1 MVDILGALAI
11 SVGSAQW
18 SAKMTEREALGDWID
33 GAFLGI
39 PAEDRVTDWVESHDP
54 ARSFTSVFRAPTRVE
69 HVGRAVEAA
78 RAAQRKWFALSQK
91 ERLTHLF
98 QLQRSFENHVEEMA
112 HAIVCETG
120 KPHREA
126 VGEAKALGAR
136 ISLMANDGLE
146 RIATFSPDGVN
157 GEARAHPQG
166 VLAVLGPYNY
176 PAHLLNA
183 HVIPALITGNAVV
196 LKPSEYCPWVG
207 QIYAACAQEA
217 GLPPGLLNLVQGG
230 QDIGRALVMHPDVDG
245 ILFTGSS
252 RTGRALT
259 EACLDQP
266 NKILALELGG
276 KNAAVVLDDAD
287 LHQALA
293 AIVQGAFLTTGQR
306 CTATSRVLVHKTIY
320 PRFVEAL
327 AGAIAEL
334 RPGDP
339 WADDTLFGPLANA
352 PAFDR
357 FLRLRAQATALGLEA
372 RVPGETL
379 DGGAYVT
386 PSMHVLPDGH
396 VDAPGYLDEELFGP
410 DLCVECIQDDEHAI
424 ERMRANPYGLANSIF
439 TSKSERFERFFRET
453 RSGILNHNR
462 STNGASGKLPFGGV
476 GKSGNQRP
484 AGIDAVRYTTFP
496 VAILRSEPGEIPVE
510 DNFRAALGIGDTFLG
525 LDVER
530 LAIRHELEFLLE
542 SFRIPVDDVRGPD
555 LLIPVHGLRILRLNE
570 HVLEPERL
578 VEHLQPLAQV
588 SHPHLILTTPESDN
602 AKSFLHRL
610 RTLLEEIA
618 LENPILISGY
628 PAQAIRRP
636 PGGALPR
643 SEALLRRMYQGE
655 FVPREKKTPVIDLA
669 RSEGAYLR
677 SIDDDPLEIVDAAS
691 QIATMG
697 LGFQPGVFLRALDED
712 VVTPYLLHN
721 AARDEESTAPHPVT
735 DYKNF
740 LLEHAG
746 AGFSEVTF
754 ANGGAE
760 ANEKAFDLC
769 RIHGPGGRRV
779 IAFEGSFHGRTL
791 TSLHATFNPVKRT
804 PFEFAGYEAAFVPFP
819 AWKDPR
825 EEPPVEDQW
834 IRDWTEGR
842 CPQAEDDPLL
852 QSEIESLS
860 AVMSEIEE
868 GDICAVIVEP
878 MQGEGGDN
886 YATARFFQ
894 GLRALTRGLGVPLIF
909 DEVQVGFG
917 LGGPFYWHQ
926 LFHLRDSAG
935 RPDFPDCVTLAK
947 KAQLG
952 VCVSRFPDPRPATP
966 HVAQALRG
974 LLHGRAIA
982 GFSPDQIESQVRD
995 HLWSLAVDFPV
1006 LVQNP
1011 RNVGWSFAFDLP
1023 SKHIANQVIAQRFYR
1038 GFMAYIAGEKTVRF
1052 RLNAAWTGKEVGVL
1066 FVELRAALESIAD
1079 ASRDVAPEA
1088 MLDAMEAYQAPEW
1101 EDATNRQ
1108 GEREVRRKRFLAGE
1122 YERIAEDPWSL
1133 FSWLMALP
1141 RGPLERACDRILSIE
1156 GQLSDENLEAAIS
1169 RLFPDRQK
1177 SPGVS
1182 VFLHKMRQLQEEIA
1196 KEDNPAARLAIEEEK
1211 LGVGLARAVVE
1222 YVGARL
1228 CRLQASEWE
1237 QYRAEIFAIECATYE
1252 EGRRDSEEELHDM
1265 VRDAG
1270 GIGLILLRRNDHGQ
1284 RVIGYAFGGP
1294 VENYVADGPRED
1306 PLRGKGNTFYSS
1318 NITVA
1323 PKERG
1328 GGLGVRLK
1336 RAQVRLVSGLE
1347 KSDGK
1352 PRYAFMTGR
1361 NRIGHTREMAGI
1373 NRTFGA
1379 YAVEYFRGNQYG
1391 DQSGEALYYRIPL
1404 RRPHVGNDGSHREH
1418 PISVAYSERIIDWSN
1433 GIQAPLGQEHPQLM
1447 EALQRGEFTLALG
1460 SKLTLSNFVTPN
1472 MIRYTEL
1479 LREFAPKGLGHTYF
1493 TSGRDELVD
1502 KGIRCLRVKR
1512 TQGQS
1517 VLTLSNQFLGT
1528 TTAAARSLTD
1538 PRGHAEPFA
1547 WYEWPHVPHPALV
1560 GMDVTLE
1567 RLRIE
1572 IEKKGPDYFLGLVVE
1587 VIGEQSGLT
1596 LTNADWEKLGT
1607 FRTETGIPLIF
1618 VETASALGRYGEAV
1632 FASEHLPTKPNCIW
1646 WYPGA
1651 QLGHI
1656 FVDDEYFVE
1665 KPLTL
1670 ISTWDGDELSAIR
1683 NRYHLLEAK
1692 RLLPEKRA
1700 AKFDAAW
1707 KAMCAGL
1714 NEMSTQQKQR
1724 TVRFVGRGLRH
1735 AIHFY
1740 ARKDARQFAAYCR
1753 KEKLRLEVSPANTV
1767 VVSPPIYFDEEEMRE
1782 GLKRIE
1788 RAWQAWISTEAV

>member
-1 MVDILGALAI
+1 
-11 SVGSAQW
+11 
-18 SAKMTEREALGDWID
+18 MTEREALGDWID
-33 GAFLGI
+33 GGFLGI
-39 PAEDRVTDWVESHDP
+39 PSEDRVSDWIESHDP
-54 ARSFTSVFRAPTRVE
+54 ARSFAAVFRAPTRVE

-78 RAAQRKWFALSQK
+78 RIAQRKWFAQTSE
-91 ERLTHLF
+91 ERLAALF
-98 QLQRSFENHVEEMA
+98 RLQRAFENHIDDMA
-112 HAIVCETG
+112 HAIVSETG

-126 VGEAKALGAR
+126 LGEAKALGAR

-146 RIATFSPDGVN
+146 RVARFSPAGVN

-183 HVIPALITGNAVV
+183 HVIPALMTGNAVV

-207 QIYAACAQEA
+207 QIYAGCAQEA

-230 QDIGRALVMHPDVDG
+230 QDIGRALVTNPDVDG
-245 ILFTGSS
+245 ILFTGST
-252 RTGRALT
+252 RTGRVLT
-259 EACLDQP
+259 ETCLDHP

-276 KNAAVVLDDAD
+276 KNMAVVLDDAD
-287 LHQALA
+287 LHQSLA
-293 AIVQGAFLTTGQR
+293 AVVQGAFLTTGQR
-306 CTATSRVLVHKTIY
+306 CTATSRVLVHKNVFS
-320 PRFVEAL
+320 RFTEAL
-327 AGAIAEL
+327 AGAISEL

-339 WADDTLFGPLANA
+339 WAGETLFGPLANA
-352 PAFDR
+352 PAFER
-357 FLRLRAQATALGLEA
+357 FLRLRAQAATLGLQA
-372 RVPGETL
+372 RVPGDTL

-386 PSMHVLPDGH
+386 PSMHILPDGH
-396 VDAPGYLDEELFGP
+396 EDAPGYLDEELFGP
-410 DLCVECIQDDEHAI
+410 DICVECIQDDDHAI
-424 ERMRANPYGLANSIF
+424 ERMRANAYGLANSIF
-439 TSKSERFERFFRET
+439 TAKQERFERFFRET

-484 AGIDAVRYTTFP
+484 AGIDAVRYTTYP
-496 VAILRSEPGEIPVE
+496 VAILRSEPGEIPIE
-510 DNFRAALGIGDTFLG
+510 DNFRAALGVGDTFLG
-525 LDVER
+525 LDVDR
-530 LAIRHELEFLLE
+530 LAIRHELEILLE

-555 LLIPVHGLRILRLNE
+555 LLIPVHGLRILRWKE
-570 HVLEPERL
+570 QVLEPERL
-578 VEHLQPLAQV
+578 LEVLKPLAHV
-588 SHPHLILTTPESDN
+588 SLPHLVLTAPEPEESE
-602 AKSFLHRL
+602 AFLLRL
-610 RTLLEEIA
+610 RKLLEDIA
-618 LENPILISGY
+618 LENPIQISGY
-628 PAQAIRRP
+628 PSQGIRRP
-636 PGGALPR
+636 TGGILPR
-643 SEALLRRMYQGE
+643 SDALLRRMYQGN
-655 FVPREKKTPVIDLA
+655 FVPREKKKPVIDLA

-677 SIDDDPLEIVDAAS
+677 SVDDDPLEIVDAAS

-697 LGFQPGVFLRALDED
+697 LGFQPGVFLRALDEEILFPHL
-712 VVTPYLLHN
+712 VHN
-721 AARDEESTAPHPVT
+721 AAPEEDENSAHPAEN
-735 DYKNF
+735 YRQF
-740 LLEHAG
+740 LLAHAG
-746 AGFSEVTF
+746 EGLTEITF

-769 RIHGPGGRRV
+769 RLYGPGGRRV

-791 TSLHATFNPVKRT
+791 TSLHATYNPVKRT
-804 PFEFAGYEAAFVPFP
+804 PFEFSGYEASFVPFP
-819 AWKDPR
+819 TWKDPR

-842 CPQAEDDPLL
+842 APQAEDDPLL
-852 QSEIESLS
+852 QAEIESLS
-860 AVMSEIEE
+860 AVMSEIQK
-868 GDICAVIVEP
+868 GDVCAVIIEP

-926 LFHLRDSAG
+926 LFALRDQHG
-935 RPDFPDCVTLAK
+935 RPDHPDCITLAK

-952 VCVSRFPDPRPATP
+952 VCVSHFHDPRPATP
-966 HVAQALRG
+966 HAVQALRG

-982 GFSPDQIESQVRD
+982 GFSPAQIESQVRD
-995 HLWSLAVDFPV
+995 QLWSLAVDFPV

-1011 RNVGWSFAFDLP
+1011 RNIGWSFAFDLP

-1052 RLNAAWTGKEVGVL
+1052 RLNAAWTRREVSVL
-1066 FVELRAALESIAD
+1066 FTELRAALESIAD

-1088 MLDAMEAYQAPEW
+1088 MLDAMEGFQAPEW

-1108 GEREVRRKRFLAGE
+1108 GEREVRRNRFLAGE
-1122 YERIAEDPWSL
+1122 YERIAEDPWAL

-1156 GQLSDENLEAAIS
+1156 GQLSDENLDSAIAK
-1169 RLFPDRQK
+1169 LFPERK
-1177 SPGVS
+1177 KAPGVS
-1182 VFLHKMRQLQEEIA
+1182 VFLNKMRLLHEDIA
-1196 KEDNPAARLAIEEEK
+1196 KDDHPGQRLAEEEDR

-1228 CRLQASEWE
+1228 CRLHASDWE
-1237 QYRAEIFAIECATYE
+1237 EYRTEIFAIECATYE

-1265 VRDAG
+1265 VRDPD
-1270 GIGLILLRRNDHGQ
+1270 GIALILLRRNDHGQ

-1294 VENYVADGPRED
+1294 VENYGADGPRED
-1306 PLRGKGNTFYSS
+1306 PLRGQDNTFYSS

-1347 KSDGK
+1347 KADGS

-1391 DQSGEALYYRIPL
+1391 DRSGEALYYRIPL
-1404 RRPHVGNDGSHREH
+1404 RRPRVGNRRKAEHRAAPTHAPE
-1418 PISVAYSERIIDWSN
+1418 EMIDWSN
-1433 GIQAPLGQEHPQLM
+1433 SIQAPLGKNPPRLI
-1447 EALQRGEFTLALG
+1447 EAVYRGEFTQAVG

-1479 LREFAPKGLGHTYF
+1479 LREFSPKGLAHTYF

-1512 TQGQS
+1512 AQGQS
-1517 VLTLSNQFLGT
+1517 VLTFSDQFLGT

-1538 PRGHAEPFA
+1538 PRGYTEPFS
-1547 WYEWPHVPHPALV
+1547 WYDWPRVPHPARV
-1560 GMDVTLE
+1560 GIDATIE
-1567 RLRIE
+1567 RLRALVQQ
-1572 IEKKGPDYFLGLVVE
+1572 KGPEHFLGLVVE
-1587 VIGEQSGLT
+1587 VLGEKSALT
-1596 LTNADWEKLGT
+1596 LTDHDWQSLDS
-1607 FRTETGIPLIF
+1607 FRSESGIPLIF
-1618 VETASALGRYGEAV
+1618 VESASALGRYGNTV
-1632 FASEHLPTKPNCIW
+1632 FASDQLPARPNSIW
-1646 WYPGA
+1646 WYPGG

-1656 FVDDEYFVE
+1656 FVDDAYFVD

-1670 ISTWDGDELSAIR
+1670 ISTWDGDEIAAIR
-1683 NRYHLLEAK
+1683 NRYHLLEAR

-1700 AKFDAAW
+1700 EKFE
-1707 KAMCAGL
+1707 AGWASL
-1714 NEMSTQQKQR
+1714 CSHLPKGEEIQKPNDF
-1724 TVRFVGRGLRH
+1724 TFVGRGLRH
-1735 AIHFY
+1735 GISFSS
-1740 ARKDARQFAAYCR
+1740 REDALELVSHCRQ
-1753 KEKLRLEVSPANTV
+1753 EGLRLEVSLSNV
-1767 VVSPPIYFDEEEMRE
+1767 VLVAPPINVELDEINAGFERF
-1782 GLKRIE
+1782 E
-1788 RAWQAWISTEAV
+1788 RAWQKWSST